1 MRKVIDLEMFG
12 PSIAKRINENPNFAS
27 NKFYT
32 PHWTVKFYVC
42 AYAHTKKKKG
52 FFANKIDKIIVKR
65 EINQII
71 VSVFAERN
79 EVIKI

>member
-32 PHWTVKFYVC
+32 PHWTVKFYAC
-42 AYAHTKKKKG
+42 AYAHTKKGKG
-52 FFANKIDKIIVKR
+52 FLP
-65 EINQII
+65 
-71 VSVFAERN
+71 
-79 EVIKI
+79 IKTIK

>member
-1 MRKVIDLEMFG
+1 MRKAIDLEMFG

-42 AYAHTKKKKG
+42 AYAHTKKGKA
-52 FFANKIDKIIVKR
+52 FCR
-65 EINQII
+65 
-71 VSVFAERN
+71 
-79 EVIKI
+79 